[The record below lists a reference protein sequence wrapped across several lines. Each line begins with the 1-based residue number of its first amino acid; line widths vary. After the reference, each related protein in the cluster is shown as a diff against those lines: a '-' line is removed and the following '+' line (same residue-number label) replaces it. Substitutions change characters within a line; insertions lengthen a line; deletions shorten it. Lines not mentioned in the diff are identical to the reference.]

1 MLNQVRF
8 IEVDDNHAGQRL
20 DNFLFTLMKGVPKT
34 HVYRIIRKGEVRVNK
49 KRAKQTT
56 RLNEGDVV
64 RVPPVRTE
72 QQNKKVNTANYTFLK
87 DRIIF
92 EDDVIMALNKPAG
105 MAVHAGSGIQIGIIE
120 ALRALFPEQRYLEL
134 VHRLDRQTS
143 GCLLLAKKG
152 SALRKLTEDF
162 RQNSTRNPRLDKRYL
177 TLLKGHWTA
186 GRQQINKALN
196 TQTRKNGERMVV
208 VDEQGSYASSIF
220 TPVSVGKTASLMQVK
235 LLTGRTHQVRVHSAF
250 QGFHVAGDDRYGDHS
265 FNKQCKE
272 NGLKRM
278 FLHAASLRFYHPV
291 TDQQIEIDAPLPDEL
306 TNILSKLGLKQS

>member
-34 HVYRIIRKGEVRVNK
+34 YVYRVIRKGEVRVNK

-56 RLNEGDVV
+56 RLNVGDMV
-64 RVPPVRTE
+64 RIPPVRTA
-72 QQNKKVNTANYTFLK
+72 QQNRLVNVENYAFLK
-87 DRIIF
+87 NRIIF
-92 EDDVIMALNKPAG
+92 EDDVMLALNKPAG
-105 MAVHAGSGIQIGIIE
+105 MAVHAGSGIQTGIIE
-120 ALRALFPEQRYLEL
+120 ALRAIFPEQRYLEL

-177 TLLKGHWTA
+177 TLLQGRWTA

-220 TPVSVGKTASLMQVK
+220 QPVSTNSKASLLQVK
-235 LLTGRTHQVRVHSAF
+235 LLTGRTHQVRVHAAD
-250 QGFHVAGDDRYGDHS
+250 QGFPVAGDDRYGDS
-265 FNKQCKE
+265 LFNKQCKE
-272 NGLKRM
+272 AGLKRM

-291 TDQQIEIDAPLPDEL
+291 TDQQIDIDAPLPDEL
-306 TNILSKLGLKQS
+306 TAILSKWGLQQP